1 MAEIGDTVRY
11 LNAVG
16 GGRIAKIEGKIAYV
30 DEPDGFTTPVLL
42 KECVVVAT
50 RAVTEKALA
59 KETPASTDT
68 GKSAAPKPGP
78 DAANPAYDE
87 PEIAVEEVPGG
98 DSINLQLAFEPT
110 DIKKLSTSGFETFL
124 VNDSNYYIYFS
135 YSWKAGEKDEW
146 QLRYSGIVEPNIQFL
161 IEEIPVEALTEMD
174 HISLQ
179 AVAFKRDR
187 EFALKPVIDFRK
199 KIDTTKFAKLHCFAP
214 TDYFESQ
221 VMAFDIVKDDKPVT
235 EKKPNVK
242 ELEKALKTKKAA
254 DMRRRPVV
262 KKKARQRQ
270 DGDKLV
276 VDLHIHELVDNTRGM
291 SNADMLNLQ
300 IDEFSR
306 VMDENLRNKGRKII
320 FIHGKGEGVLRNA
333 IMKGLNHRYKGH
345 DVQDA
350 SFREYGFGATQVT
363 I

>member
-199 KIDTTKFAKLHCFAP
+199 KIDTTKLLPPQPLPSDPGDH
-214 TDYFESQ
+214 SS
-221 VMAFDIVKDDKPVT
+221 
-235 EKKPNVK
+235 
-242 ELEKALKTKKAA
+242 LSALM
-254 DMRRRPVV
+254 DWLFLGRP
-262 KKKARQRQ
+262 
-270 DGDKLV
+270 
-276 VDLHIHELVDNTRGM
+276 
-291 SNADMLNLQ
+291 
-300 IDEFSR
+300 
-306 VMDENLRNKGRKII
+306 
-320 FIHGKGEGVLRNA
+320 
-333 IMKGLNHRYKGH
+333 
-345 DVQDA
+345 
-350 SFREYGFGATQVT
+350 
-363 I
+363 